1 MPLPRINHFLS
12 RHCHWKSRN
21 EFVLERLLLRGRYG
35 CNGAAENE
43 MKIYLLIMLIGTIL
57 TAVRFTSTP
66 KQQPE
71 TLPQ

>member
-12 RHCHWKSRN
+12 RHCHWKSGN
-21 EFVLERLLLRGRYG
+21 ELGLECLLQRGRDG
-35 CNGAAENE
+35 CNGTAESD

-57 TAVRFTSTP
+57 TAVHFTSAP
-66 KQQPE
+66 KRQSE

>member
-21 EFVLERLLLRGRYG
+21 QFGPERLLHRGRYG
-35 CNGAAENE
+35 CNGAAESD

-57 TAVRFTSTP
+57 TAVHFTSAP
-66 KQQPE
+66 KRQSE